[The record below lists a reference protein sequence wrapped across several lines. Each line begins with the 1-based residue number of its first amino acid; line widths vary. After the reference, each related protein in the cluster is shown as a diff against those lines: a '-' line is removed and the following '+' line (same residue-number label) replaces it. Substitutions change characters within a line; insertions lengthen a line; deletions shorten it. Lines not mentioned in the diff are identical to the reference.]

1 MNNLLT
7 IDGQPISVAITGS
20 TSSALD
26 GGEAQLVPCGPDAKG
41 IALRAGSHVV
51 QTAIGH
57 NGPCASAPTTCTGW
71 NLDQLVLDSAG
82 GGGAGPAASPTAAGT
97 PSLPA
102 TQPGAAP
109 TVTQTSSHIDNLGA
123 KVTGATQP
131 FEFVLGESVN
141 KGWQAVASPGPG
153 APAGSH
159 SVDLGPPQLVDG
171 FANGWHVTAED
182 LHALGGPNFT
192 VALTWQPQQLV
203 WLALA
208 VSGATLLLCLVLGF
222 LPVRWRRWLRA
233 RVLPRRLRGPAGPD
247 APERPSDPFD
257 APSLTLPYSVPSL
270 GEPRRGWLRFPRA
283 LVLGAATGGV
293 ALLVAPPLAALAVA
307 VLVALGLVLPW
318 ARAAAVIA
326 GIAFVVTGCLN
337 MVEGQRVH
345 HYLPGSNWDG
355 FFVHAG
361 NLIWIGVVLLVA
373 DAVISSFGL
382 RVRKPLRRRELRAV
396 AVTVGVDAVSD
407 GGDEEAGSASPAG
420 EPS

>member
-1 MNNLLT
+1 
-7 IDGQPISVAITGS
+7 VAITGS
-20 TSSALD
+20 TTNALD
-26 GGEAQLVPCGPDAKG
+26 GGEVQAVPCGPDAKG
-41 IALRAGSHVV
+41 IALAAGTHVV
-51 QTAIGH
+51 QTALGH
-57 NGPCASAPTTCTGW
+57 SGPCASAPTTCTGW
-71 NLDQLVLDSAG
+71 NLDQLVVDSAA
-82 GGGAGPAASPTAAGT
+82 GGAAGPVPSPTAAGT

-102 TQPGAAP
+102 TQSGPPP
-109 TVTQTSSHIDNLGA
+109 TVTQTTSHIDNLDA
-123 KVTGATQP
+123 RVTGATQP
-131 FEFVLGESVN
+131 FELVLGQSVN
-141 KGWQAVASPGPG
+141 KGWHAVARPVPG

-171 FANGWHVTAED
+171 FANGWPVTADD
-182 LHALGGPNFT
+182 LHALGGANFT
-192 VALTWQPQQLV
+192 VALSWEPQQLV
-203 WLALA
+203 WLAIA

-233 RVLPRRLRGPAGPD
+233 RLLPRRLRGPAGPD

-293 ALLVAPPLAALAVA
+293 ALLVAPPLAALAVG

-326 GIAFVVTGCLN
+326 GIAFVVAGCLN
-337 MVEGQRVH
+337 VVEGQRVH

-382 RVRKPLRRRELRAV
+382 RVRKPVRRRALRAV
-396 AVTVGVDAVSD
+396 TV
-407 GGDEEAGSASPAG
+407 ERP
-420 EPS
+420 